1 MEDDNNVLSE
11 DNVCRKPVDKVRSA
25 IMTVLTHAL
34 IPIAFIGFSL
44 SAIPAFAQKLA
55 QFNIAPDDKL
65 LRLFNISEL
74 ITEHIYFCLGLLYL
88 ALCLDA
94 VIYLALFH
102 SKKRVIASLWS
113 WGIII
118 AETAL
123 IIFCIWTLYE
133 SLQRLTLLMR

>member
-1 MEDDNNVLSE
+1 MEDKNNIPSE
-11 DNVCRKPVDKVRSA
+11 LNVGKKPVDKVRSA

-44 SAIPAFAQKLA
+44 CAIPAFAQKLA

-74 ITEHIYFCLGLLYL
+74 INEHVYFCLGLLYL

-94 VIYLALFH
+94 AVYLALFH
-102 SKKRVIASLWS
+102 MKKRAIAGFWS
-113 WGIII
+113 WVIII
-118 AETAL
+118 TETSL
-123 IIFCIWTLYE
+123 IIFCVWTLYG
-133 SLQRLTLLMR
+133 SLQTLTLLMR